1 MQELDEKRII
11 KIRESIKQM
20 SDVERGIQPIIN
32 TCLDL
37 ISQSSEKVDHGEVS
51 V

>member
-20 SDVERGIQPIIN
+20 SDVE
-32 TCLDL
+32 LDL